1 MEKREL
7 KFRIW
12 NINKYIFDS
21 VEENIVLGLNGH
33 LYGSLDDGRLY
44 VLDKNNYIIEQYIGL
59 TDKNNKPIYEGDIL
73 KLTGEYDGG
82 VHNWHKIGDTK
93 YSLVDDYEYWIYWT
107 SEADLKEDFNQKER
121 EVVGNIHENPE
132 LLEQ

>member
-7 KFRIW
+7 KFRVW

-33 LYGSLDDGRLY
+33 LYGTLDDGRLY
-44 VLDKNNYIIEQYIGL
+44 LLNKNNYIIEQYIGL

-73 KLTGEYDGG
+73 KITGEYDGG
-82 VHNWHKIGDTK
+82 VHNWYKIGDTK
-93 YSLVDDYEYWIYWT
+93 YSLVDEYEYWIYWT